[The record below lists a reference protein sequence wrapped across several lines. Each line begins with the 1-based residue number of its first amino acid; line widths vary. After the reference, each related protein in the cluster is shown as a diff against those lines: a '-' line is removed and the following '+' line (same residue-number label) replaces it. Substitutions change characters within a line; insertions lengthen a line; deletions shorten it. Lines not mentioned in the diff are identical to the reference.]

1 MNYNFFNKKQT
12 PGPVSK
18 NTFVQNPN
26 LASPI
31 PQTNGLQIPSNVQIN
46 TPSFNFTPLTNTSLT
61 GNSFGVSPF
70 GGANTPN
77 LSIPNYQFGATS
89 VPSTVEGG
97 NQVTASDT
105 TNING
110 TVGNNPLIDRN
121 SQVINNP
128 SFNLFGKTAEFDG
141 NTYYLPN
148 YNLNSNLSAEQLKQ
162 MTQTAHE
169 TNMDMGDQAR
179 LYSIASQGIDAKKAP
194 DANGEEGEKG
204 KYGLDLFG
212 HTSYG
217 LESALFG
224 LGNAL
229 GRKDWSDNPDVARQ
243 EKFANALSGIGNA
256 GKLIVGGARVFTS
269 GKGYGHRNSWV
280 YNNMKE
286 KMRDNLV
293 HNQNGVTVHNQA
305 GLNNAQIGTERTYED
320 GGEHI
325 DTGGINIARL
335 GYDYIGRHNRQD
347 GGGLIPRRSRYEYID
362 TSAPVIKEALAEFE
376 PVRNVAPR
384 PESDPNDSTHAIA
397 RNLSELNDD
406 DFNRV
411 VEEMESRRKKTSSS
425 SKTTSK
431 TVSNGKSKVI
441 VKDEQPKIY
450 EVDDVQFSNGDNAID
465 FKQISPN
472 TVEINGKV
480 YTASQEYHSPEKK
493 AELENLGLSRKVRLL
508 QTMRIGDNDPYN
520 PHVKVNGRVFETAK
534 RAFEYLNDVEPGVER
549 EEFGSRLQSLGLKDV
564 PEFAEGGEYGGQEE
578 LIAQLQQAV
587 DAGEITPEQTEQYL
601 AEMQGGGQQTPAQGG
616 SQEELVAQLQQA
628 VDSGQMTP
636 EEAQAY
642 LEQSQQQGGQGQPQ
656 QGSQEDIIAQ
666 LQQAVQNGEM
676 TPEEAEQYLAQMQQQ
691 GGGESAQTD
700 VQQQPQMSPEEAKQQ
715 LEMMV
720 QNGEISPEE
729 AQTYLQQMFGATPTT
744 EPTVPYTQDMASKLT
759 PEQYMTGEYTTGSEN
774 RPYNAEV
781 EAGEYINKDGLT
793 QKVVGNKHSRGGEK
807 MNLEDGTIVI
817 SDKGRIGAANA
828 RALAIQTGMKLKAG
842 DTFAQVLDIYTKRIG
857 LDKLNKEQ
865 EDLFKQL
872 KKVQGKGSQTTQDLN
887 NDFLNMK
894 IQETEEK
901 KQQLLQMREQMVQ
914 VLFEMQENAKQP
926 NIKQDGEVPKYAEGA
941 VINGNDPTKPIQD
954 EKYIP
959 VVIKSGRSVL
969 GGSGEGIYNPGAIE
983 NMEGF
988 LRGTRSWGVISNDYN
1003 VLADQLEGKI
1013 RAAKTDAGRF
1023 NILNRGGQGDRQGL
1037 NERYVGRAALAYS
1050 GMGHA
1055 PVQNTLQEVYDT
1067 NTPEQNK
1074 KYLKALQ
1081 ESGVK
1086 VINGKIVPG
1095 GFYKTN
1101 AYYDK
1106 NNSLRQ
1112 YFEEMGVNDPA
1123 RYQKLGVTNVTD
1135 RVWDRRYETLHQLEF
1150 DTEEERDNYFK
1161 QKEFVKFKMNDGSDI
1176 WVDPYHRNNFI
1187 ISKIK
1192 GKPQPEPEPEPEPE
1206 PTPEPEPEKKPLQ
1219 LPKQIGNRGPV
1230 MLPDQSVLP
1239 PEALRDAPKHDI
1251 RLNYLDR
1258 VQASPEELMKQNYRA
1273 MNEAR
1278 AKLEGLPD
1286 NMAAANLAQLIGNTA
1301 AANVQATQQT
1311 NAQNAQSDL
1320 AVRTHNLNTLAQQ
1333 QQLDYRLDDQYDERM
1348 NKAIDTTRRDLEGY
1362 FDFNRKV
1369 HVGDFNTRS
1378 QLNLLNNLYSKYGIN
1393 SDGLIGFQPISDLP
1407 FTTSDGQA
1415 FTSQQKAIE
1424 HEMALRNKKAQS
1436 QKKEETPKQ
1445 VEVTPSKKK

>member
-1 MNYNFFNKKQT
+1 MNYNFFNKKQA

-26 LASPI
+26 LGAPI
-31 PQTNGLQIPSNVQIN
+31 TQNGGLQIQPNTQISVPN
-46 TPSFNFTPLTNTSLT
+46 MNFTPLTNTPFTGIQPLNFGNNVSL
-61 GNSFGVSPF
+61 G
-70 GGANTPN
+70 NTPMT
-77 LSIPNYQFGATS
+77 IGATQ
-89 VPSTVEGG
+89 PN

-105 TNING
+105 VTNNG
-110 TVGNNPLIDRN
+110 TVTHNPLIDRN
-121 SQVINNP
+121 SQSINEP
-128 SFNLFGKTAEFDG
+128 SFNLFGKTAQFDG

-148 YNLNSNLSAEQLKQ
+148 YNVNSNLSADQMKQL
-162 MTQTAHE
+162 TQTTHE
-169 TNMDMGDQAR
+169 TGMDMGDQAR
-179 LYSIASQGIDAKKAP
+179 LYNIASQGIDANKAP
-194 DANGEEGEKG
+194 DANGEEGQKG
-204 KYGLDLFG
+204 KYSIDLFG

-243 EKFANALSGIGNA
+243 EKFANTLSAIGNA

-269 GKGYGHRNSWV
+269 GKGYGKKNSWV
-280 YNNMKE
+280 YNNAKE

-320 GGEHI
+320 GGEHTN
-325 DTGGINIARL
+325 TGGINISQL
-335 GYDYIGRHNRQD
+335 GYGYAERHN
-347 GGGLIPRRSRYEYID
+347 GPLFGRRARYEYID
-362 TSAPVIKEALAEFE
+362 TSGPAIKEAL
-376 PVRNVAPR
+376 
-384 PESDPNDSTHAIA
+384 
-397 RNLSELNDD
+397 SELNTVDALEAKARA
-406 DFNRV
+406 DFEKRTG
-411 VEEMESRRKKTSSS
+411 SRLGERRDVSQLSTDELQREWMRAQGIEPPPATTSPGYRADGSEGYGVYNYNTGQLFDSNSVGSNKQGKKKTSA
-425 SKTTSK
+425 KI
-431 TVSNGKSKVI
+431 SNGKSKVK
-441 VKDEQPKIY
+441 VNQPSTKIY
-450 EVDDVQFSNGDNAID
+450 EVDDVQFSDGNNSID

-480 YTASQEYHSPEKK
+480 YTASQEYHNPEKK
-493 AELENLGLSRKVRLL
+493 AELERMGLSHKAGLL
-508 QTMRIGDNDPYN
+508 RNMRIGDNNSTN
-520 PHVKVNGRVFETAK
+520 PTVSIYGKTFGNAK
-534 RAFEYLNDVEPGVER
+534 EAFAYLNDIEPGIER
-549 EEFGSRLQSLGLKDV
+549 SDFASRLQSLGLNNI

-587 DAGEITPEQTEQYL
+587 EAGEITPEQAEQYL
-601 AEMQGGGQQTPAQGG
+601 AEMQGGGQQAPAQGG
-616 SQEELVAQLQQA
+616 SQEDIVAQLQQA

-642 LEQSQQQGGQGQPQ
+642 LEQMQQQGGQGQAP
-656 QGSQEDIIAQ
+656 QGSQEDIVAQ

-676 TPEEAEQYLAQMQQQ
+676 TSEEAEQYLAQMQQQ
-691 GGGESAQTD
+691 GGGESAQSD

-744 EPTVPYTQDMASKLT
+744 EPTVPYTQDMAGKLT

-828 RALAIQTGMKLKAG
+828 RALAIQTGMKLKGG

-926 NIKQDGEVPKYAEGA
+926 EVKQDGEVPKYALGSY
-941 VINGNDPTKPIQD
+941 VGGDPTKPEYGGGVPWGTETEIGRN
-954 EKYIP
+954 IP
-959 VVIKSGRSVL
+959 ITYGPGKTYQQIEADNNKIGSNRVKSPVGIGHWGRVYEDFNNYERQRGLNATDFSKSGALGYQKNIYNVANRQIDALFREGIVPLTNKHRSDYLKGTTDAKALYYGDLKDEANKAKFDKQGAIL
-969 GGSGEGIYNPGAIE
+969 GGFADGIQGHRV
-983 NMEGF
+983 F
-988 LRGTRSWGVISNDYN
+988 N
-1003 VLADQLEGKI
+1003 VKKGKLSLKEYQEK
-1013 RAAKTDAGRF
+1013 ANGRF
-1023 NILNRGGQGDRQGL
+1023 DKLSDDQG
-1037 NERYVGRAALAYS
+1037 NYF
-1050 GMGHA
+1050 
-1055 PVQNTLQEVYDT
+1055 
-1067 NTPEQNK
+1067 
-1074 KYLKALQ
+1074 YL
-1081 ESGVK
+1081 E
-1086 VINGKIVPG
+1086 
-1095 GFYKTN
+1095 
-1101 AYYDK
+1101 YDK
-1106 NNSLRQ
+1106 DGNPIRN
-1112 YFEEMGVNDPA
+1112 EHG
-1123 RYQKLGVTNVTD
+1123 GI
-1135 RVWDRRYETLHQLEF
+1135 TLYYPH
-1150 DTEEERDNYFK
+1150 
-1161 QKEFVKFKMNDGSDI
+1161 DI
-1176 WVDPYHRNNFI
+1176 D
-1187 ISKIK
+1187 
-1192 GKPQPEPEPEPEPE
+1192 KPEPQPEPEPEPE

-1219 LPKQIGNRGPV
+1219 LPKQVGNRGPI

-1258 VQASPEELMKQNYRA
+1258 VQVSPEETMKQNYRA

-1286 NMAAANLAQLIGNTA
+1286 NMVAANLAQLVGNTT
-1301 AANVQATQQT
+1301 AANVQATQQA
-1311 NAQNAQSDL
+1311 NAQNAQSDI
-1320 AVRTHNLNTLAQQ
+1320 AIRTQNLNTLAQQ

-1348 NKAIDTTRRDLEGY
+1348 NKAMDTTRKDLEGY

-1393 SDGLIGFQPISDLP
+1393 SDGSIGFQPITNSP

-1424 HEMALRNKKAQS
+1424 HEMTLRNKKAQS

-1445 VEVTPSKKK
+1445 EEVTPSKKK

>member
-1 MNYNFFNKKQT
+1 MNYNFFNKKQK
-12 PGPVSK
+12 PGPVS
-18 NTFVQNPN
+18 NNLFVQNPN
-26 LASPI
+26 LARPL
-31 PQTNGLQIPSNVQIN
+31 PQNGGVQISPSTQIA
-46 TPSFNFTPLTNTSLT
+46 TPNMNFPSLTNTPFT
-61 GNSFGVSPF
+61 GIQPMNFNNNP
-70 GGANTPN
+70 
-77 LSIPNYQFGATS
+77 LSVPQMTFGAAQ
-89 VPSTVEGG
+89 PN

-105 TNING
+105 VNANG
-110 TVGNNPLIDRN
+110 SVSNNPLIDRN

-128 SFNLFGKTAEFDG
+128 EFNLFGKTAEFDG

-148 YNLNSNLSAEQLKQ
+148 YDVNSNLSADQMKQL
-162 MTQTAHE
+162 TQTTHE
-169 TNMDMGDQAR
+169 TGIDMGDQAR
-179 LYSIASQGIDAKKAP
+179 LYNIASQGIDAKKAP
-194 DANGEEGEKG
+194 DAQGEEGEKG

-212 HTSYG
+212 HTSYS

-243 EKFANALSGIGNA
+243 EKFANILSGIGNA
-256 GKLIVGGARVFTS
+256 GKLLVGGARVFTS
-269 GKGYGHRNSWV
+269 GKGYGKKNSWV

-320 GGEHI
+320 GGEHR
-325 DTGGINIARL
+325 DTGGVNIARL
-335 GYDYIGRHNRQD
+335 GYDYVGRHNRRD
-347 GGGLIPRRSRYEYID
+347 DRGLIPRKTMYEYID
-362 TSAPVIKEALAEFE
+362 TSGPVINEALAEFE
-376 PVRNVAPR
+376 PVKRYAPR
-384 PESDPNDSTHAIA
+384 AESDPNDPTHAIA
-397 RNLSELNDD
+397 RNLAEMSDEDL
-406 DFNRV
+406 NRV
-411 VEEMESRRKKTSSS
+411 ATAIQNNANSQTNAPKQS
-425 SKTTSK
+425 TTS
-431 TVSNGKSKVI
+431 TISNGKSKVV
-441 VKDEQPKIY
+441 VKEEQPKIY
-450 EVDDVQFSNGDNAID
+450 MEDDVVFIGDEKPNYLEMVRYNNSSNN
-465 FKQISPN
+465 S
-472 TVEINGKV
+472 E
-480 YTASQEYHSPEKK
+480 
-493 AELENLGLSRKVRLL
+493 AESLGLSHKNAMLRSIKL
-508 QTMRIGDNDPYN
+508 GDGKSSN
-520 PHVKVNGRVFETAK
+520 PAINVNGRIFGSAK
-534 RAFEYLNDVEPGVER
+534 EAFKYLNEVSPNLER
-549 EEFGSRLQSLGLKDV
+549 SDFASKLESLGLKNI

-587 DAGEITPEQTEQYL
+587 EAGEITPEQ
-601 AEMQGGGQQTPAQGG
+601 
-616 SQEELVAQLQQA
+616 
-628 VDSGQMTP
+628 
-636 EEAQAY
+636 
-642 LEQSQQQGGQGQPQ
+642 
-656 QGSQEDIIAQ
+656 
-666 LQQAVQNGEM
+666 
-676 TPEEAEQYLAQMQQQ
+676 AEQYLAQMQQQ
-691 GGGESAQTD
+691 GGGESAQSD

-729 AQTYLQQMFGATPTT
+729 AQTYLQQMFGATLTT
-744 EPTVPYTQDMASKLT
+744 EPTVPYTQDMAGKLT

-807 MNLEDGTIVI
+807 MNLEEGTIVI
-817 SDKGRIGAANA
+817 SDKGRIGNANA
-828 RALAIQTGMKLKAG
+828 RALSIQTGMKLKAG

-926 NIKQDGEVPKYAEGA
+926 DIKQDGDVPKYAEGTVVGGEPNQ
-941 VINGNDPTKPIQD
+941 VIPNAYDPYQANILVQ
-954 EKYIP
+954 
-959 VVIKSGRSVL
+959 GRSVL
-969 GGSGEGIYNPGAIE
+969 GGSGNGIHNPGSADYMKQFIEGI
-983 NMEGF
+983 
-988 LRGTRSWGVISNDYN
+988 RSWEALNGDYAA
-1003 VLADQLEGKI
+1003 LRARGEEAFGKS
-1013 RAAKTDAGRF
+1013 KSDLDRF
-1023 NILNRGGQGDRQGL
+1023 NVANRWLQRDRQNLNRKYIG
-1037 NERYVGRAALAYS
+1037 EAALAYS

-1055 PVQNTLQEVYDT
+1055 PVQKALQYVYDT
-1067 NTPEQNK
+1067 NSPEQNK

-1081 ESGVK
+1081 ESGIK
-1086 VINGKIVPG
+1086 VVNGKIVPG

-1101 AYYDK
+1101 AYYNKD
-1106 NNSLRQ
+1106 NSLKK
-1112 YFEEMGVNDPA
+1112 YFDEMGVSDPD
-1123 RYQKLGVTNVTD
+1123 RYRKVGVTNVTD
-1135 RVWDRRYETLHQLEF
+1135 GVWDRRYETLHQLEF

-1161 QKEFVKFKMNDGSDI
+1161 QKEFVKFKTNDGGDI

-1187 ISKIK
+1187 VSKIK
-1192 GKPQPEPEPEPEPE
+1192 GKPQPEPEPEPE

-1219 LPKQIGNRGPV
+1219 LPKKIGNRGPV

-1348 NKAIDTTRRDLEGY
+1348 NKAIDTTRKDLEGY

-1393 SDGLIGFQPISDLP
+1393 SDGSIGFQPISDSP

-1424 HEMALRNKKAQS
+1424 HEMALRNKKVQS

-1445 VEVTPSKKK
+1445 EEVTPSKKK

>member
-1 MNYNFFNKKQT
+1 MNYNFFNKKQK
-12 PGPVSK
+12 PGPVS
-18 NTFVQNPN
+18 NNLFVQNPN

-46 TPSFNFTPLTNTSLT
+46 TPSFNFTPLSNTSLS
-61 GNSFGVSPF
+61 GNGFGVSPF

-89 VPSTVEGG
+89 IPSTVEGG
-97 NQVTASDT
+97 NQITASDT

-179 LYSIASQGIDAKKAP
+179 LYSMASQGIDAKKAP

-212 HTSYG
+212 HTSYS

-269 GKGYGHRNSWV
+269 GKGYGRRNSWV

-293 HNQNGVTVHNQA
+293 HNQNGVTTHNQA
-305 GLNNAQIGTERTYED
+305 GVNNAQIGTERTYED
-320 GGEHI
+320 GGEHR
-325 DTGGINIARL
+325 DTGGVDITRL
-335 GYDYIGRHNRQD
+335 GYGYAERHKGPLFGR
-347 GGGLIPRRSRYEYID
+347 GARYEYID

-376 PVRNVAPR
+376 PVKRYAPR
-384 PESDPNDSTHAIA
+384 AESDPNDPTHAIA
-397 RNLSELNDD
+397 RNLAEMSDEDL
-406 DFNRV
+406 NRV
-411 VEEMESRRKKTSSS
+411 ATAIQNNTNSQTNAPKQS
-425 SKTTSK
+425 TTS
-431 TVSNGKSKVI
+431 TISNGKSKVV
-441 VKDEQPKIY
+441 VKEEQPRIY
-450 EVDDVQFSNGDNAID
+450 EVSDDVYEST
-465 FKQISPN
+465 SEN
-472 TVEINGKV
+472 TPVVKK
-480 YTASQEYHSPEKK
+480 EYHDPEKK
-493 AELENLGLSRKVRLL
+493 AELERLGLSRKVRLL
-508 QTMRIGDNDPYN
+508 ENMRIGDNNPYN
-520 PHVKVNGRVFETAK
+520 PHAKVNGRVFETAK
-534 RAFEYLNDVEPGVER
+534 RAFEYLNDVEPEISR
-549 EEFGSRLQSLGLKDV
+549 SDFGSRLQSLGLKDI

-587 DAGEITPEQTEQYL
+587 EAGEITPEQAEQYL
-601 AEMQGGGQQTPAQGG
+601 AEMQGGGQQAPAQGG
-616 SQEELVAQLQQA
+616 SQEDIVAQLQQA

-642 LEQSQQQGGQGQPQ
+642 LEQMQQQGGQGQAP
-656 QGSQEDIIAQ
+656 QGSQEDIVAQ

-691 GGGESAQTD
+691 GGGESAQSD

-729 AQTYLQQMFGATPTT
+729 AQTYLQQMFGATPTA
-744 EPTVPYTQDMASKLT
+744 EPTVPYTQDMAGKLT

-817 SDKGRIGAANA
+817 SDKGRIGNANA
-828 RALAIQTGMKLKAG
+828 RALSIQTGMKLKAG

-926 NIKQDGEVPKYAEGA
+926 DIKQDGDVPKYAEGTVVGGEPNQ
-941 VINGNDPTKPIQD
+941 VIPNAYDPYQANILVQ
-954 EKYIP
+954 
-959 VVIKSGRSVL
+959 GRSVL
-969 GGSGEGIYNPGAIE
+969 GGSGNGIHNPGSADYMKQFIEGI
-983 NMEGF
+983 
-988 LRGTRSWGVISNDYN
+988 RSWEALNGDYAA
-1003 VLADQLEGKI
+1003 LRARGEEAFGKS
-1013 RAAKTDAGRF
+1013 KSDLDRF
-1023 NILNRGGQGDRQGL
+1023 NVANRWLQRDRQNLNRKYIG
-1037 NERYVGRAALAYS
+1037 EAALAYS

-1055 PVQNTLQEVYDT
+1055 PVQKALQYVYDT
-1067 NTPEQNK
+1067 NSPEQNK

-1081 ESGVK
+1081 ESGIK
-1086 VINGKIVPG
+1086 VVNGKIVPG

-1101 AYYDK
+1101 AYYNKD
-1106 NNSLRQ
+1106 NSLKK
-1112 YFEEMGVNDPA
+1112 YFDEMGVSDPD
-1123 RYQKLGVTNVTD
+1123 RYRKVGVTNVTD
-1135 RVWDRRYETLHQLEF
+1135 GVWDRRYETLHQLEF

-1161 QKEFVKFKMNDGSDI
+1161 QKEFVKFKTNDGGDI

-1187 ISKIK
+1187 VSKIK
-1192 GKPQPEPEPEPEPE
+1192 GKPQPEPEPEPE

-1219 LPKQIGNRGPV
+1219 LPKKIGNRGPV

-1348 NKAIDTTRRDLEGY
+1348 NKAIDTTRKDLEGY

-1393 SDGLIGFQPISDLP
+1393 SDGSIGFQPISDSP

-1445 VEVTPSKKK
+1445 EEVTPSKKK

>member
-1 MNYNFFNKKQT
+1 MNYNFFNKKQK
-12 PGPVSK
+12 PGPVS
-18 NTFVQNPN
+18 NNLFVQNPN
-26 LASPI
+26 LARPL
-31 PQTNGLQIPSNVQIN
+31 PQNGGVQISPSTQIA
-46 TPSFNFTPLTNTSLT
+46 TPNMNFPSLTNTPFT
-61 GNSFGVSPF
+61 GIQPMNFNNNP
-70 GGANTPN
+70 
-77 LSIPNYQFGATS
+77 LSVPQMTFGAAQ
-89 VPSTVEGG
+89 PN

-105 TNING
+105 VNANG
-110 TVGNNPLIDRN
+110 SVSNNPLIDRN

-128 SFNLFGKTAEFDG
+128 EFNLFGKTAEFDG

-148 YNLNSNLSAEQLKQ
+148 YDVNSNLSADQMKQL
-162 MTQTAHE
+162 TQTTHE
-169 TNMDMGDQAR
+169 TGIDMGDQAR
-179 LYSIASQGIDAKKAP
+179 LYNIASQGIDAKKAP
-194 DANGEEGEKG
+194 DAQGEEGEKG

-212 HTSYG
+212 HTSYS

-243 EKFANALSGIGNA
+243 EKFANILSGIGNA
-256 GKLIVGGARVFTS
+256 GKLLVGGARVFTS
-269 GKGYGHRNSWV
+269 GKGYGKKNSWV

-293 HNQNGVTVHNQA
+293 HNQNGVTTHNQA
-305 GLNNAQIGTERTYED
+305 GVNNAQIGTERTYED
-320 GGEHI
+320 GGEHR
-325 DTGGINIARL
+325 DTGGVNIARL
-335 GYDYIGRHNRQD
+335 GYDYVGRHNRRD
-347 GGGLIPRRSRYEYID
+347 DKGLIPRKTMYEYLD
-362 TSAPVIKEALAEFE
+362 TSTPVINEALAEFE
-376 PVRNVAPR
+376 PVKRYAPR
-384 PESDPNDSTHAIA
+384 AESDPNDPTHAIA
-397 RNLSELNDD
+397 RNLAEMSDEDL
-406 DFNRV
+406 NRV
-411 VEEMESRRKKTSSS
+411 ATAIQNNANSQTNAPKQS
-425 SKTTSK
+425 TTS
-431 TVSNGKSKVI
+431 TISNGKSKVV
-441 VKDEQPKIY
+441 VKEEQPKIY
-450 EVDDVQFSNGDNAID
+450 MEDDVVFIGDEKPNYLEMVRYNNSSNN
-465 FKQISPN
+465 S
-472 TVEINGKV
+472 E
-480 YTASQEYHSPEKK
+480 
-493 AELENLGLSRKVRLL
+493 AERLGLSHKNAMLRSIKL
-508 QTMRIGDNDPYN
+508 GDGKSSN
-520 PHVKVNGRVFETAK
+520 PAINVNGRIFGSAK
-534 RAFEYLNDVEPGVER
+534 EAFKYLNEVSPNLER
-549 EEFGSRLQSLGLKDV
+549 SDFASKLESLGLKNI

-587 DAGEITPEQTEQYL
+587 EAGEITPEQAEQYL
-601 AEMQGGGQQTPAQGG
+601 AEMQGGGQQAPAQGG
-616 SQEELVAQLQQA
+616 SQEDIVAQLQQA

-642 LEQSQQQGGQGQPQ
+642 LEQMQQQGGQGQAP
-656 QGSQEDIIAQ
+656 QGSQEDIVAQ

-691 GGGESAQTD
+691 GGGESAQSD

-744 EPTVPYTQDMASKLT
+744 EPTVPYTQDMAGKLT

-817 SDKGRIGAANA
+817 SDKGRIGNANA
-828 RALAIQTGMKLKAG
+828 RALSIQTGMKLKAG

-872 KKVQGKGSQTTQDLN
+872 KKMQGKGSQTTQDLN

-926 NIKQDGEVPKYAEGA
+926 DIKQDGEVPKYAEGTVVGGEPNQ
-941 VINGNDPTKPIQD
+941 VIPNAYDPYQANILVQ
-954 EKYIP
+954 
-959 VVIKSGRSVL
+959 GRSVL
-969 GGSGEGIYNPGAIE
+969 GGSGNGIHNPGSADYMKQFIEGI
-983 NMEGF
+983 
-988 LRGTRSWGVISNDYN
+988 RSWEALNGDYAA
-1003 VLADQLEGKI
+1003 LRARGEEAFGKS
-1013 RAAKTDAGRF
+1013 KSDLDRF
-1023 NILNRGGQGDRQGL
+1023 NVANRWLQRDRQNLNRKYIG
-1037 NERYVGRAALAYS
+1037 EAALAYS

-1055 PVQNTLQEVYDT
+1055 PVQKALQYVYDT
-1067 NTPEQNK
+1067 NSPEQNK

-1081 ESGVK
+1081 ESGIK
-1086 VINGKIVPG
+1086 VVNGKIVPG

-1101 AYYDK
+1101 AYYNKD
-1106 NNSLRQ
+1106 NSLKK
-1112 YFEEMGVNDPA
+1112 YFDEMGVSDPD
-1123 RYQKLGVTNVTD
+1123 RYRKVGVTNVTD
-1135 RVWDRRYETLHQLEF
+1135 GVWDRRYETLHQLEF

-1161 QKEFVKFKMNDGSDI
+1161 QKEFVKFKTNDGGDI

-1192 GKPQPEPEPEPEPE
+1192 GKPQPEPEPEPEP
-1206 PTPEPEPEKKPLQ
+1206 TPEPEPEKKPLQ
-1219 LPKQIGNRGPV
+1219 LPKKIGNRGPV

-1286 NMAAANLAQLIGNTA
+1286 NMTAANLAQLIGNTA

-1348 NKAIDTTRRDLEGY
+1348 NRAIDTTRKDLEGY

-1378 QLNLLNNLYSKYGIN
+1378 QLNLLNNLYDKYGIN
-1393 SDGLIGFQPISDLP
+1393 SDGSIGFQPITNSP

-1415 FTSQQKAIE
+1415 FQSREKAIE
-1424 HEMALRNKKAQS
+1424 HELALRNKKAQA